1 MPDRGGC
8 FIALRRMNDGATPLA
23 RTAVLEFEADM
34 STAGRH
40 RLAIEDLRGG
50 LRLWRLAWSLGWL
63 DTRLRYRGSML
74 GPLWLTISTGVM
86 VGALGFLYSAL
97 FGMEIRD
104 YLPFLSLSLVL
115 WAFLSSIVSES
126 CTTFTEAESIIRSVR
141 MPFFVFSIRTL
152 IRNVIVLAHN
162 VIVILIVF
170 GIFAVWPNW
179 NWLLILPGLVL
190 WIVDGL
196 ALTLLL
202 GAFCARFRDIQPI
215 VNSIMQ
221 IAFFLTPV
229 IWKPEQLGAGAAKLP
244 LNPFFDLMEI
254 VRAPLLGHPPG
265 VLVWV
270 GAILFSIALWAVS
283 WALFMRA
290 RGRVAFW
297 I

>member
-1 MPDRGGC
+1 
-8 FIALRRMNDGATPLA
+8 MNNGATPVA

-86 VGALGFLYSAL
+86 VGALGFLYSTL
-97 FGMEIRD
+97 FGMEIRE

-115 WAFLSSIVSES
+115 WAFLSSLVAEA
-126 CTTFTEAESIIRSVR
+126 CTTFTESESIIRSVR

-152 IRNVIVLAHN
+152 IRNIIVLAHN

-190 WIVDGL
+190 WIADGL

-254 VRAPLLGHPPG
+254 VRAPLLGHTPG
-265 VLVWV
+265 VLVWT
-270 GAILFSIALWAVS
+270 GAILFSMVLWAVS
-283 WALFMRA
+283 WAFFMRA